1 MKVVNDFLRVVND
14 PEKLKRYISEH
25 SFSIKVYSSFLLLVF
40 IFYHLFSDGDFSFLL
55 TLSSIISMF
64 SFLMVFLKIEMS
76 KSCAGVSL
84 KMMECYVVLNTAR
97 LLSIVPFEGYLP
109 YDKSGD
115 WLYQLVEAISLF
127 TNCCVVYL
135 CRYKYK
141 KTYDSANDIF
151 NNMFLIIPAFVI
163 SIFIHPSLNSF
174 FPADVSWSF
183 ALYLE
188 SVCVLPQLSM
198 FQKEG
203 KVAAFTTHFLAS
215 QALSK
220 VLSFLFWIVSYKE
233 LNSSDNII
241 KSYVG
246 VWVVIMQ
253 IVQLILM
260 GDFIYHYIRCLSK
273 GVSFDNLLNENV

>member
-1 MKVVNDFLRVVND
+1 MKGVNDFMRKVND
-14 PEKLKRYISEH
+14 VEKMKRYLTEH
-25 SFSIKVYSSFLLLVF
+25 SASIKIYCFFLLLVF

-55 TLSSIISMF
+55 TLSSVISMF
-64 SFLMVFLKIEMS
+64 SFLMVFLKIEMN

-127 TNCCVVYL
+127 INCCIVYL

-141 KTYDSANDIF
+141 NTYDSANDIF
-151 NNMFLIIPAFVI
+151 NNLFLIIPAFAI

-174 FPADVSWSF
+174 LPADVAWSF

-215 QALSK
+215 QAFSK
-220 VLSFLFWIVSYKE
+220 VLSFLFWIVSHKE

-253 IVQLILM
+253 VVQLVLM

>member
-1 MKVVNDFLRVVND
+1 MKGVNDFIRKVND
-14 PEKLKRYISEH
+14 TEKMKRYLSDH
-25 SFSIKVYSSFLLLVF
+25 SSSIKIYCFFLFLVF

-55 TLSSIISMF
+55 TLSSVISMF
-64 SFLMVFLKIEMS
+64 SFLMVFVKIEMN

-127 TNCCVVYL
+127 INCCIVYL

-141 KTYDSANDIF
+141 NTYDNVNDIF
-151 NNMFLIIPAFVI
+151 NNLFLIIPAFIIAV
-163 SIFIHPSLNSF
+163 FVHPSLNSF
-174 FPADVSWSF
+174 LPADVSWSF

-215 QALSK
+215 QAFSK
-220 VLSFLFWIVSYKE
+220 VLSFFFWIVSHKE

-246 VWVVIMQ
+246 LWVVIMQ
-253 IVQLILM
+253 VVQLALM

>member
-1 MKVVNDFLRVVND
+1 MKGMNDVIRKVNDT
-14 PEKLKRYISEH
+14 EKLKRYVAEH
-25 SFSIKVYSSFLLLVF
+25 SASIKIYCFFLFLVF

-55 TLSSIISMF
+55 TLSSVISMF
-64 SFLMVFLKIEMS
+64 SFLMVFLKIEIN

-115 WLYQLVEAISLF
+115 WLYQLVEAVSLF
-127 TNCCVVYL
+127 INCCIVYL

-141 KTYDSANDIF
+141 NTYDSVNDIF
-151 NNMFLIIPAFVI
+151 NNVFLIVPALMIAVFV
-163 SIFIHPSLNSF
+163 HPSLNSF

-215 QALSK
+215 QAFSK
-220 VLSFLFWIVSYKE
+220 VLSFFFWIFSYKE
-233 LNSSDNII
+233 LNSGDNII

-253 IVQLILM
+253 IIQLAVM
-260 GDFIYHYIRCLSK
+260 GDFIYHYIRCLSQ
-273 GVSFDNLLNENV
+273 GVSLDNLLNENV